1 MTSLASGAR
10 PRLRRDRAGGWIAGV
25 CSGLARRLGADPAL
39 VRLAFVVAT
48 AAGGLGV
55 ALYALAWLVVP
66 AGDAP
71 AGEPRRPSSARA
83 SVQVAVGSGLLLLSA
98 LLTFRALG
106 LWFSDA
112 IVWPLV
118 LIAAGGV
125 LIWRQSLGQPD
136 APEAPTRPRPVPTAP
151 EQAAPATRD
160 PAEAAR
166 TAAVA
171 VSRTGVGVALVIAAG
186 FAFLQGT
193 GALSAAKDVLLAVFA
208 AVVVLGVIFAPWIVR
223 LVRSLAAERSERIR
237 SQERAEV
244 AAHLHDSVLQTL
256 AMVQR
261 RADEPRE
268 VAALARRQE
277 RELRAWLAGRPAPGQ
292 AASLGAALEAAAAEV
307 EGRHGV
313 PVETVA
319 VGDAPLDP
327 ATEAVVAA
335 AREAM
340 TNAAKF
346 GGGSTVDV
354 FAEVSPD
361 RLNVFVRDRGPGFDP
376 TQVPPDRRGVRES
389 IVGRMRRHGGRATIT
404 SAPGSGTEVELLLE
418 RSGRDGS

>member
-136 APEAPTRPRPVPTAP
+136 APEAPTRPRPVAHGAGTGRAGHPRPRGGGTHRGRGGLAHRCGRGP
-151 EQAAPATRD
+151 RDRRRLRLPPGAPAR
-160 PAEAAR
+160 
-166 TAAVA
+166 
-171 VSRTGVGVALVIAAG
+171 
-186 FAFLQGT
+186 
-193 GALSAAKDVLLAVFA
+193 
-208 AVVVLGVIFAPWIVR
+208 
-223 LVRSLAAERSERIR
+223 
-237 SQERAEV
+237 
-244 AAHLHDSVLQTL
+244 
-256 AMVQR
+256 
-261 RADEPRE
+261 
-268 VAALARRQE
+268 
-277 RELRAWLAGRPAPGQ
+277 
-292 AASLGAALEAAAAEV
+292 
-307 EGRHGV
+307 
-313 PVETVA
+313 
-319 VGDAPLDP
+319 
-327 ATEAVVAA
+327 
-335 AREAM
+335 
-340 TNAAKF
+340 
-346 GGGSTVDV
+346 
-354 FAEVSPD
+354 
-361 RLNVFVRDRGPGFDP
+361 
-376 TQVPPDRRGVRES
+376 
-389 IVGRMRRHGGRATIT
+389 
-404 SAPGSGTEVELLLE
+404 
-418 RSGRDGS
+418 